1 LEYYWKA
8 DDYGMKDLQKTIVR
22 YINWHFIEVVALDEW
37 LELPGQKI
45 ATLVCND
52 VLNIEKEE
60 DVYEAIWKWF
70 KNDEKK

>member
-1 LEYYWKA
+1 
-8 DDYGMKDLQKTIVR
+8 MKDLQKTIVR